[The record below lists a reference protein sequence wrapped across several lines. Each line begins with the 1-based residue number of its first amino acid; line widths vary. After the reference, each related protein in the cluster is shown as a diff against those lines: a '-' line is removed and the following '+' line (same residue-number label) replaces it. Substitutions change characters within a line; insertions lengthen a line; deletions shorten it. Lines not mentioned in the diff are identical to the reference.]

1 MLIVNADDWGR
12 TAEETDAA
20 LRCHRAGR
28 ITSVTAMV
36 FMADSQRAAALAM
49 RHGMDVGL
57 HLNLSQPFTGPGQ
70 DDALDAAQRRTCA
83 SLGAGRLAFLVYHP
97 LLQRD
102 LLCTYRAQVDEFRRL
117 YGRAP
122 SHVDGHH
129 HRHLCANVL
138 WGRVIPEGEKVR
150 RNFHFWP
157 GEKAWLNRAY
167 RRIADRRLARRY
179 RVTDYFFALS
189 QCLQGDRLA
198 RVLALAHSHSVEV
211 MAHPAQAAELDC
223 LMSDR
228 YLAALQS
235 VERGTY
241 ASI

>member
-12 TAEETDAA
+12 TTEETDAA
-20 LRCHRAGR
+20 LLCHRAGR
-28 ITSVTAMV
+28 ITSVTAMM
-36 FMADSQRAAALAM
+36 FMADSQRAAALALG
-49 RHGMDVGL
+49 HGIDVGL
-57 HLNLSQPFTGPGQ
+57 HLNLSQPFTGCGH
-70 DDALDAAQRRTCA
+70 DAAVDAAQRRTCA
-83 SLGAGRLAFLVYHP
+83 VLGSGRLALLVYHP
-97 LLQRD
+97 LLRHD
-102 LLCTYRAQVDEFRRL
+102 LVSTYRAQVDEFLRL

-157 GEKAWLNRAY
+157 GEKTWLNRAY
-167 RRIADRRLARRY
+167 RRIADRQLARRY
-179 RVTDYFFALS
+179 RITDYFFALS

-198 RVLALAHSHSVEV
+198 RVVALARSHSVEV
-211 MAHPAQAAELDC
+211 MTHPAREAELDC
-223 LMSDR
+223 LMGDR